1 MSPVWFAPVGRQLL
15 LKRSCVVVHS
25 ITHRL
30 KLSALALALALSVGA
45 CTSTTEQPTTSAQVG
60 TAQAFSALTMTTDQ
74 YQQLVNESSDADRFA
89 ALVLLTRSTIV
100 ARDYAGA
107 SELLRALRA
116 AANED
121 PVLLDQARIIEG
133 LLYMHQGQTTDALF
147 TLNKVQVATLP
158 VPAAS
163 FYYQVLSNVELNLY
177 HESKRT
183 DYLVRSCEHK
193 LALMQY
199 VNEQAQQTVALQV
212 VATLKQLP
220 PSELTVLMTSNTDAR
235 MQGFIDFALIDSS
248 KSLKLKQQLIAN
260 WQEKYEEH
268 PLSFAAAQIAA
279 GSEAQVQGGA
289 SGLDAVA
296 GQVVGLKEGDKLAVL
311 LPLTGRFSAAVGEPA
326 RLGVLAALQDRN
338 SKLKVTFYDTN
349 RMTMEEIT
357 SALVQNGT
365 NFIIGPILKPEVDAL
380 IATKIELPAIVFNNP
395 ASSREGLYYYNLGPD
410 YEGALAAAK
419 IYHDGHTN
427 PVLIAPES
435 TRGERAIAGFND
447 SWLTVNTHSPISCRY
462 NDINLVASALTTCPL
477 NNADAIYINATA
489 SDVIRIRPSL
499 PDNTPLYLTDRS
511 YMGLNHSSGEIALAG
526 AQLGDMPWLL
536 TDSALKQDLMAT
548 LPKADSQVQRIFA
561 AAYDSINLSFNLET
575 LARDRNDVLHG
586 ISGDL
591 QLGQDGLIEMAPMW
605 VTLDVNRPVQ

>member
-1 MSPVWFAPVGRQLL
+1 MAVSSFTQ
-15 LKRSCVVVHS
+15 
-25 ITHRL
+25 RL

-45 CTSTTEQPTTSAQVG
+45 CTSTTEAPSSSTALGS
-60 TAQAFSALTMTTDQ
+60 AQAFSALTMTSEQ
-74 YQQLVNESSDADRFA
+74 YQQMVNESEGESRFA
-89 ALVLLTRSTIV
+89 ALVLLTRSYIV
-100 ARDYAGA
+100 ARDYAKA
-107 SELLRALRA
+107 EELLRVMRA
-116 AANED
+116 ESQDNA
-121 PVLLDQARIIEG
+121 VLSDETRIIEG
-133 LLYMHQGQTTDALF
+133 LLAMHQGKTTDALF
-147 TLNKVQVATLP
+147 TLNRVQAAALP

-177 HESKRT
+177 QESHQT
-183 DYLVRSCEHK
+183 EYLVRSCEHK

-199 VNEQAQQTVALQV
+199 VNEKAQQTVALQV

-220 PSELTVLMTSNTDAR
+220 PSELTVLMSSNTDPR

-260 WQEKYEEH
+260 WQEKYNSH
-268 PLSFAAAQIAA
+268 PLAFAAAQIAA
-279 GSEAQVQGGA
+279 GSEAQVQGSGA
-289 SGLDAVA
+289 GLDAVQ

-311 LPLTGRFSAAVGEPA
+311 LPLTGRFAAAVGEPA

-395 ASSREGLYYYNLGPD
+395 ATNRSGLYYYNLGPD
-410 YEGALAAAK
+410 YEGALAASK
-419 IYHDGHTN
+419 IYRDGHTN
-427 PVLIAPES
+427 PVVIAPES

-447 SWLTVNTHSPISCRY
+447 SWLQANTRQPVSCRY
-462 NDINLVASALTTCPL
+462 SDINQVASALTTCPL

-489 SDVIRIRPSL
+489 ADVIKIRPSL

-536 TDSALKQDLMAT
+536 TDTALKQDLMAT

-561 AAYDSINLSFNLET
+561 AAYDSINLSFNLES
-575 LARDRNDVLHG
+575 LARDRTDVLHG

-605 VTLDVNRPVQ
+605 VTLDVNRAVR

>member
-1 MSPVWFAPVGRQLL
+1 MRPVLGQQKKV
-15 LKRSCVVVHS
+15 RSCVVAAS
-25 ITHRL
+25 TFTQRL

-45 CTSTTEQPTTSAQVG
+45 CTSTSESTAGGSAQVS
-60 TAQAFSALTMTTDQ
+60 TAQAFSALTMTSEQ
-74 YQQLVNESSDADRFA
+74 YQQLVNQSEGQARFD

-100 ARDYAGA
+100 ARDYVKAA
-107 SELLRALRA
+107 ELITALRGQA
-116 AANED
+116 QDN
-121 PVLLDQARIIEG
+121 PVLQAEVRIIEG
-133 LLYMHQGQTTDALF
+133 LLLMHEGKTTDALF
-147 TLNKVQVATLP
+147 TLNRVQVATLP
-158 VPAAS
+158 TPAAS
-163 FYYQVLSNVELNLY
+163 FHYQVLSNVELKLY
-177 HESKRT
+177 QESRQT

-199 VNEQAQQTVALQV
+199 INEQAQQTVALQI

-248 KSLKLKQQLIAN
+248 KSLKLKQQLITN
-260 WQEKYEEH
+260 WQEKYEQH

-279 GSEAQVQGGA
+279 GSEAKVQSGS
-289 SGLDAVA
+289 SGLDATA

-311 LPLTGRFSAAVGEPA
+311 LPLTGRFAAAVGEPA

-357 SALVQNGT
+357 SALAQNGT

-410 YEGALAAAK
+410 YEGALAASK
-419 IYHDGHTN
+419 IYHDGHSN

-435 TRGERAIAGFND
+435 TRGERAIAGFNEA
-447 SWLTVNTHSPISCRY
+447 WLQANDRSAISCRY
-462 NDINLVASALTTCPL
+462 NDINTVTSALTTCPL

-489 SDVIRIRPSL
+489 SDVIKIRPSL
-499 PDNTPLYLTDRS
+499 PDNAPLYLTDRS

-548 LPKADSQVQRIFA
+548 LPQADSQVQRIFA

-591 QLGQDGLIEMAPMW
+591 QLGAEGLIEMAPMW